1 MNQFIPK
8 LNIELNSKLHAID
21 IEETDLI
28 LKAQKSIIC
37 IRDILSK
44 LRTFIVGYTF
54 KNEEEEIYFFKVIK
68 PEIVSQL
75 IYHVKINNFESKRP
89 LGSLEIQQSYIL
101 KELEKLTF
109 YFSNHLE
116 FYRYY
121 RMNSTFLDDKFFV
134 RGREDLHLHLENLMV
149 HIDPDFSTSQD
160 YMVAKIKANDR
171 LEVYLKTELEIIS
184 KKASNPYWLQPSS
197 LNNNLFQW
205 TDSKTALVELIYAI
219 CASGSLNHGKCEIR
233 ELTVFFEQIF
243 NVRLTD
249 IYRTYLEIKVRSIPT
264 KYIDNLKTALL
275 RKLEEDL

>member
-44 LRTFIVGYTF
+44 LRTFIVSYPF
-54 KNEEEEIYFFKVIK
+54 KTEEEEIYFFKVIK

-89 LGSLEIQQSYIL
+89 LGSLEIQQSHIL
-101 KELEKLTF
+101 NELEKLTT
-109 YFSNHLE
+109 YFNNHLE

-171 LEVYLKTELEIIS
+171 LEVYLKTELEILS

-197 LNNNLFQW
+197 VNNNLFHW